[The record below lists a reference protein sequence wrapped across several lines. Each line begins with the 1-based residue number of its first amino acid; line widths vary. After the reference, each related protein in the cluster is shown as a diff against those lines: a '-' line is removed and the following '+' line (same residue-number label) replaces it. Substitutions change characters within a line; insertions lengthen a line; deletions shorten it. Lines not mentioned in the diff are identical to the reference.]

1 MSFSDR
7 SLRRKWSQQ
16 ELRRVA
22 IRKAA
27 PLKRETK
34 CCPKVASSKVV
45 GISEGVVSSVVRF
58 KIPQVACKVKAGWSL
73 RGEG

>member
-1 MSFSDR
+1 M
-7 SLRRKWSQQ
+7 RRKWSQA

-34 CCPKVASSKVV
+34 CCPKVARSKVV
-45 GISEGVVSSVVRF
+45 GISEGVVSSVVRS
-58 KIPQVACKVKAGWSL
+58 KTPKVACKVKAGWSL
-73 RGEG
+73 GGEG